1 MSKVNPK
8 KTARIA
14 GLFFLSMVVFG
25 LFSEIFVRQ
34 KLIVTGDAVATASN
48 ILSNAFLYRLGIA
61 SDILMSLSYLFTSFA
76 LYCLLVSVNKK
87 IAGLMVIFAGT
98 GCILLMFN
106 VLNEAVPLYL
116 LQGSDYLS
124 VFSQAQLQA
133 LSMFFYE
140 LYGHGYMIGQIF
152 FALWVLP
159 LGVLIYQSRFIPK
172 IFGIFFLVEVV
183 FALIAVFVHFLIPNA
198 MVENLLLVPG
208 IVAEFGFLFY
218 LLFRGVET
226 RKIGN

>member
-1 MSKVNPK
+1 MNPK

-87 IAGLMVIFAGT
+87 IAWLMVIFASA

-183 FALIAVFVHFLIPNA
+183 FALISVFVHFLIPNA

-218 LLFRGVET
+218 LLLRGVET

>member
-183 FALIAVFVHFLIPNA
+183 FALVAVFVHFLIPNA
-198 MVENLLLVPG
+198 MVENLLLVSRYRRELRFC
-208 IVAEFGFLFY
+208 VAEDQLNFLQAD
-218 LLFRGVET
+218 LD
-226 RKIGN
+226 